1 MADTNTYQAQANEL
15 SQKLWAI
22 ANELRG
28 QMDASEFKN
37 YILGVIFYR
46 YLSERTEMYM
56 AEILENDGVTYE
68 EAFADDDYRPV
79 VEDWSLSKLGYV
91 IKPENL
97 FRNLIRKITKFEN
110 DADKFS
116 VEDFEKAINDLVGS
130 TMGHES
136 NKAFDGLFNDM
147 RLQDARLGETVA
159 DRTDMIGRVMVKV
172 SDIDFD
178 LQDSQFDVLGTA
190 YMILIG
196 LFASDAGKKGG
207 EFFTPA
213 GPSRLCATLASLGLD
228 EAKTVGDC
236 TCGSASM
243 LLEVQKH
250 LTTHKV
256 GHFYGQEL
264 NATTYNLSRMNM
276 IMHGVDWQNF
286 DIYKGDTLKDDK
298 YGDDLKLTVQVCNPP
313 YSLKWSAD
321 KKFEDDPRYSGA
333 GKLAP
338 KGQADLAFVEHMIYH
353 MDDSDGRVAV
363 LLPHGVLFRG
373 GAEEAIRKYIIKDL
387 NRLDA
392 VIGLPANLFHGTG
405 IPVCVLV
412 LKSKRNGNSG
422 NILFI
427 DASKEFK
434 AGKNQNILE
443 QEHMHDISDKFL
455 LCYVT
460 RKIFYKK
467 NGDIANGSRKA
478 KRIHPDVFGE
488 MSIMVPSL
496 PEQQKIADF
505 LSTIDTVI
513 EKQKETA
520 SAWEER
526 KKGVMQKLFSQKVRF
541 KADDGDQFPEW
552 EEKKL
557 GEVFEFYNGKAHE
570 NVISE
575 NGKYVVVNSKFIST
589 DGTVRKYTNEMIFP
603 LIKKDIV
610 MVMSDVP
617 NGKAISKCFLINEN
631 NKYTL
636 NQRICCLRT
645 KENAVFYIN
654 QISRNKYFLKF
665 DDGVKQTNLR
675 KNDILQCPLLCP
687 CLAEQQKIAD
697 CLSSLDEVI
706 KKQKATLAAWEELK
720 KGLLQQMFV

>member
-1 MADTNTYQAQANEL
+1 MANTNTYQAQANEL

-68 EAFADDDYRPV
+68 EAFADDDYRSV
-79 VEDWSLSKLGYV
+79 VEEWSLTKLGYV
-91 IKPENL
+91 IRPENL
-97 FRNLIRKITKFEN
+97 FRNLIRKITKFESE
-110 DADKFS
+110 ADRFS

-147 RLQDARLGETVA
+147 RLKDARLGESVA

-298 YGDDLKLTVQVCNPP
+298 YGYDLRLTVQVCN
-313 YSLKWSAD
+313 A
-321 KKFEDDPRYSGA
+321 FESKN
-333 GKLAP
+333 GKIVNP
-338 KGQADLAFVEHMIYH
+338 TNQRESVIQKQ
-353 MDDSDGRVAV
+353 
-363 LLPHGVLFRG
+363 
-373 GAEEAIRKYIIKDL
+373 IRKSGLLDSFPNVKNVIVTAVTDLPTDEDHNYKFYYSNFERVLMKHNNQIDLYGKNHPGYKTIFLVLDESSAYFEMESIMDNGVIKGKPHYWFWDNSFVNILKKLNIDYLIWYAPFKYYEVPLGEEKSDL
-387 NRLDA
+387 
-392 VIGLPANLFHGTG
+392 PE
-405 IPVCVLV
+405 VCVIDI
-412 LKSKRNGNSG
+412 K
-422 NILFI
+422 NI
-427 DASKEFK
+427 
-434 AGKNQNILE
+434 NQNGSYLNSY
-443 QEHMHDISDKFL
+443 DISKMKS
-455 LCYVT
+455 V
-460 RKIFYKK
+460 
-467 NGDIANGSRKA
+467 
-478 KRIHPDVFGE
+478 
-488 MSIMVPSL
+488 
-496 PEQQKIADF
+496 
-505 LSTIDTVI
+505 
-513 EKQKETA
+513 
-520 SAWEER
+520 
-526 KKGVMQKLFSQKVRF
+526 
-541 KADDGDQFPEW
+541 
-552 EEKKL
+552 
-557 GEVFEFYNGKAHE
+557 
-570 NVISE
+570 
-575 NGKYVVVNSKFIST
+575 
-589 DGTVRKYTNEMIFP
+589 
-603 LIKKDIV
+603 
-610 MVMSDVP
+610 
-617 NGKAISKCFLINEN
+617 
-631 NKYTL
+631 
-636 NQRICCLRT
+636 
-645 KENAVFYIN
+645 
-654 QISRNKYFLKF
+654 
-665 DDGVKQTNLR
+665 
-675 KNDILQCPLLCP
+675 
-687 CLAEQQKIAD
+687 
-697 CLSSLDEVI
+697 
-706 KKQKATLAAWEELK
+706 EL
-720 KGLLQQMFV
+720 

>member
-1 MADTNTYQAQANEL
+1 MTDTNTYQAQADEL

-22 ANELRG
+22 ANDLRG

-56 AEILENDGVTYE
+56 TDLLKNDDGITYE
-68 EAFADDDYRPV
+68 EAFADDEYRPV
-79 VEDWSLSKLGYV
+79 VEEWSLSKLGYV

-147 RLQDARLGETVA
+147 RLQDSRLGETVS
-159 DRTDMIGRVMVKV
+159 DRTEMIGRVMVRV

-213 GPSRLCATLASLGLD
+213 GPSKLCATLAALGLD

-250 LTTHKV
+250 LTTGKV

-276 IMHGVDWQNF
+276 IMHGIDWQNF

-298 YGDDLKLTVQVCNPP
+298 YGDIKMTVQVCNPP

-321 KKFEDDPRYSGA
+321 KQFEDDPRYSGA

-353 MDDSDGRVAV
+353 MDEDDGRVAV

-373 GAEEAIRKYIIKDL
+373 GAEETIRKYIIKDL

-412 LKSKRNGNSG
+412 LKSKRNGNAG

-434 AGKNQNILE
+434 AGKNQNVLE
-443 QEHMHDISDKFL
+443 QKHIDKIVETYEKRVDVDKFAH
-455 LCYVT
+455 V
-460 RKIFYKK
+460 
-467 NGDIANGSRKA
+467 A
-478 KRIHPDVFGE
+478 E
-488 MSIMVPSL
+488 MSEIVENGYNLNIPRYVDTFEEEEPVDL
-496 PEQQKIADF
+496 KEVRNRIQK
-505 LSTIDTVI
+505 LEIDTKTAI
-513 EKQKETA
+513 DKAESILKE
-520 SAWEER
+520 
-526 KKGVMQKLFSQKVRF
+526 
-541 KADDGDQFPEW
+541 
-552 EEKKL
+552 L
-557 GEVFEFYNGKAHE
+557 G
-570 NVISE
+570 
-575 NGKYVVVNSKFIST
+575 
-589 DGTVRKYTNEMIFP
+589 
-603 LIKKDIV
+603 L
-610 MVMSDVP
+610 
-617 NGKAISKCFLINEN
+617 
-631 NKYTL
+631 
-636 NQRICCLRT
+636 
-645 KENAVFYIN
+645 
-654 QISRNKYFLKF
+654 
-665 DDGVKQTNLR
+665 
-675 KNDILQCPLLCP
+675 
-687 CLAEQQKIAD
+687 
-697 CLSSLDEVI
+697 
-706 KKQKATLAAWEELK
+706 
-720 KGLLQQMFV
+720 